1 VLDKADDLRGKRRQA
16 LATLDTLSN
25 PSSSHVRRPLT
36 NSKGWPKAELQ
47 SITRCHHRLPPHDA
61 AMDRERRPSRSERR
75 TSDMASGNGMT
86 PGMLMKLN
94 TSNGQSAAS
103 WRLATLS

>member
-1 VLDKADDLRGKRRQA
+1 MTCAANAAKPSPRSTTLLQSVFLDMFGD
-16 LATLDTLSN
+16 
-25 PSSSHVRRPLT
+25 PLT

-47 SITRCHHRLPPHDA
+47 SITDAIIDCPHTTPRWTESGVLA
-61 AMDRERRPSRSERR
+61 LERR